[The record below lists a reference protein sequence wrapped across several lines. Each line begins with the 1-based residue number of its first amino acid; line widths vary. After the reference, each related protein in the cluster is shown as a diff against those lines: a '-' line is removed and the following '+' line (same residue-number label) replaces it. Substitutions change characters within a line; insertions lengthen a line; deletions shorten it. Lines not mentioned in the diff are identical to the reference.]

1 MCILTYPNLSD
12 FELFVHDEYKINV
25 NNLQNIAEK
34 TLGYVFEQYDNRQP
48 GQYGVFPANGNSLIG
63 IDIPVMVKD
72 GKPQKTIAIV
82 SQDPLRND
90 KDSMLPN
97 SGNSGNGGNVIVGT
111 PFALHYKVDCYP
123 QTAVYRDIIK
133 MLLRKGYAVY
143 LTDARKIYP
152 KMKNSKQAEIDFL
165 FNELGNQIKPEHI
178 ITFGSVAKDYLSN
191 YSSSHVIN
199 LLHPSQSNWD
209 HWKQWIFEQ
218 AYYGTPN
225 YSSWANQISK
235 RNGMFDTQN
244 TEMPRIIKEIV
255 ETLIP

>member
-12 FELFVHDEYKINV
+12 FESFVHGEYKINV
-25 NNLQNIAEK
+25 NNLQDVANK
-34 TLGYVFEQYDNRQP
+34 TLGAEFEKYDNGKP
-48 GQYGVFPANGNSLIG
+48 GQYGVFPANGYSLIG

-97 SGNSGNGGNVIVGT
+97 SGNVIVGT
-111 PFALHYKVDCYP
+111 PFALHYKVNCYP

-133 MLLRKGYAVY
+133 KLLHKGYAVY

-152 KMKNSKQAEIDFL
+152 KMKNSKQAEINFL
-165 FNELGNQIKPEHI
+165 FNELNNQIKPDHI

-225 YSSWANQISK
+225 YSSWANQIPK
-235 RNGMFDTQN
+235 RSGMFDTQN
-244 TEMPRIIKEIV
+244 TVMPNIIVKIV
-255 ETLIP
+255 DTLIP